1 MKKFNGWITL
11 FMTPAKPV
19 QRLLAISL
27 ISLTLLITVL
37 VYFTGGIQYVYS
49 HGMYVPIL
57 LAGIYFGVYGGL
69 IQGFIS
75 GLLLGPF
82 MPIDTETMVMQS
94 PINWIYRIVFFM
106 LIGGTIGYFSKAVKV
121 AYLERIKIL
130 KRDIY
135 TDIPLFTNLLDKDP
149 EHHPHYI
156 MHLKILNHQDLID
169 LLGIDAYYMV
179 LKMLQQRMIDFKHTS
194 SVYQKEL
201 SSFIITL
208 ERKVDNTS
216 LELLSDTLRE
226 TFSVEDV
233 PVYIDTALGITESS
247 DDLHTALAEAMYAAR
262 YAERNFL
269 SYVNYKDTM
278 TPNHDNINILGLF
291 NKALNTDELY
301 LVFQPQ
307 IDLNTGEIVGAEAL
321 TRWQS
326 DELGLMM
333 PDDFIPLIEDTSLIN
348 DLTEWVI
355 KSAFERIKM
364 LMQSHLPIKIAI
376 NISAKNLLDKTF
388 YSNVK
393 SWLETYQIPGK
404 YVEFEL
410 TEQSLMSNKG
420 ISKQFIDQL
429 KHEKISLSIDDFGTG
444 YSSLNELNRYQVH
457 TLKIDQSFIHNC
469 KDDKRLC
476 SIIEAAVNLGKLL
489 HIKTTAEGV
498 ETKEEVD
505 YLKSINCDYAQG
517 YYYAKP
523 LVFDEFYTY
532 IKSHKKT

>member
-1 MKKFNGWITL
+1 MKKLNGWITL
-11 FMTPAKPV
+11 FMTPAKST
-19 QRLLAISL
+19 QKILAVCL
-27 ISLTLLITVL
+27 IILTAFITVL

-49 HGMYVPIL
+49 HGMYIPIL
-57 LAGIYFGVYGGL
+57 LAGIYFGVSGGI

-75 GLLLGPF
+75 GILLGPF
-82 MPIDTETMVMQS
+82 MPIDTETMLMQT
-94 PINWIYRIVFFM
+94 PLNWMYRIIFFM
-106 LIGGTIGYFSKAVKV
+106 LIGGTIGYFSKAVKM
-121 AYLERIKIL
+121 AYYERIDIL
-130 KRDIY
+130 KKDIY
-135 TDIPLFTNLLDKDP
+135 THIPLFTNLLDQDTDDRP
-149 EHHPHYI
+149 QSI

-169 LLGIDAYYMV
+169 LLGIDAYYHV
-179 LKMLQQRMIDFKHTS
+179 LKMMHHRMLNLNHTHG
-194 SVYQKEL
+194 VYQKEL

-208 ERKVDNTS
+208 ENTVDDST
-216 LELLSDTLRE
+216 LEHLSDTLRE
-226 TFSVEDV
+226 TFIIEGV
-233 PVYIDTALGITESS
+233 PVYIDTALGITQSQ
-247 DDLHTALAEAMYAAR
+247 DNLHNALVKAMYASR

-269 SYVNYKDTM
+269 SYVTYKASM

-291 NKALNTDELY
+291 NKALYSDELY

-307 IDLNTGEIVGAEAL
+307 INLKTGKIIGAEAL

-388 YSNVK
+388 YDNVK
-393 SWLETYQIPGK
+393 SWLDNYQVPGK
-404 YVEFEL
+404 YVEFEI
-410 TEQSLMSNKG
+410 TEQSLMLNKG
-420 ISKQFIDQL
+420 VSKQFINQL

-444 YSSLNELNRYQVH
+444 YSSLSELNRYQVH
-457 TLKIDQSFIHNC
+457 SLKIDQSFIHNC
-469 KDDKRLC
+469 TEDKGL
-476 SIIEAAVNLGKLL
+476 SNIVKAAINLGQSLQ
-489 HIKTTAEGV
+489 IKTTAEGV

-505 YLKSINCDYAQG
+505 YLKSINCDNAQG

-523 LVFDEFYTY
+523 LMFDDLYTY
-532 IKSHKKT
+532 IKTNK